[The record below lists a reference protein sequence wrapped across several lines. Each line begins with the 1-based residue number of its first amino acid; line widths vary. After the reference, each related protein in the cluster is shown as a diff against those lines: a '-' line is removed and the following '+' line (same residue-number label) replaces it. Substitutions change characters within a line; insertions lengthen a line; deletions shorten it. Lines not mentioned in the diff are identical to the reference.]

1 MNLNPNYLIFI
12 PTILIFFAWYRLA
25 EFLALRY
32 TLRKREKA
40 KRTKII
46 FSVWWKI
53 AAADCAIYLVFRAFN
68 TFAATRVGEI
78 FTAYYEKYDTSSVE
92 WLISFAEGAIKNP
105 LSHPTC
111 AIFELILIFFAAV
124 LSYRIT
130 KRILYATHE
139 VTLMESRNAALAVS
153 IISAPWTFL
162 LPTLYL

>member
-1 MNLNPNYLIFI
+1 MNISPNILLLI
-12 PTILIFFAWYRLA
+12 PTILLYFAWYRLA

-40 KRTKII
+40 KRMKLI

-53 AAADCAIYLVFRAFN
+53 AIANCAIYIAFRAFN
-68 TFAATRVGEI
+68 TFAATRVGEL

-92 WLISFAEGAIKNP
+92 WLIKFAEGAIKNP

-111 AIFELILIFFAAV
+111 AVFELILIFFAAV
-124 LSYRIT
+124 LSYRFT
-130 KRILYATHE
+130 KRILDGTHE
-139 VTLMESRNAALAVS
+139 ATLMESRKAALAVS
-153 IISAPWTFL
+153 VISAPWTFL